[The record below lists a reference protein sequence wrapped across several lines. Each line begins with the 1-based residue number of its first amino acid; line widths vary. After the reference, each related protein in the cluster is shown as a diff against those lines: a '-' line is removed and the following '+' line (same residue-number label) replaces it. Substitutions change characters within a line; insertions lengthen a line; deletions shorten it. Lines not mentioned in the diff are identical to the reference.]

1 MQGPDGQLLEF
12 PDGTPPETMK
22 AAMKKRYGGPSA
34 SASPKAEKDERAAFY
49 NKGFSPVAQ
58 FMGGAL
64 DGLQHHVVNI
74 PVAIAQAGANTGDW
88 LGNKLLGPRTP
99 SMSELVTGKRESFA
113 DRMNAGVRSREAD
126 YQQRTDGNAG
136 SYVGAVAGEILPWM
150 TGLGELRAAGMLPK
164 ITGGGG
170 KALVQ
175 KGGLLAAEGA
185 AMGAGQPVLGEGGYG
200 EQKIQQVAI
209 GAAAAPLTAG
219 TVSAVGKGA
228 RYLTPSGRD
237 AIAAER
243 LAREYGA
250 TPEVLAALRRESGVP
265 GFNLTADQAL
275 KTPEAVQAGRAFRNG
290 VGGVEFA
297 RRESQNNKA
306 LRDAAQKLAGS
317 DDDMSAALLVR
328 REQAGNFWKENLP
341 LGAENG
347 RFGKASNFLR
357 DHLQGGRRSA
367 ADHEALDTAR
377 RILARVQNGKLDQ
390 AEASAMLSE
399 IQPQSRTAQKAW
411 DQMQGILN
419 NGMVNPNRLVK
430 QLETLSKS
438 GNSVISGAADDA
450 MRTLQKNMDGEG
462 FVHARALDD
471 IRQNIG
477 SMLAKNAPNGAVGSQ
492 EAAAYGPLKAKIANQ
507 IDRAIPGYR
516 NSLAS
521 YARLSQ
527 PINDM
532 EAGRALLNAIDS
544 GGRDAGGN
552 QAVSLNAIKQMLAR
566 DNKAR
571 YPMSQEARKQ
581 AEAMLEAV

>member
-1 MQGPDGQLLEF
+1 MTDPREELQALRRLADLEAKASGGADFSNAQSGLKPSEAGPQN
-12 PDGTPPETMK
+12 
-22 AAMKKRYGGPSA
+22 S
-34 SASPKAEKDERAAFY
+34 AFY
-49 NKGFSPVAQ
+49 NRGFSPVAQ

-64 DGLQHHVVNI
+64 DGLQHHVANI
-74 PVAIAQAGANTGDW
+74 PVAIAQAGANTGSW
-88 LGNKLLGPRTP
+88 IAEQLGIPKSPDN
-99 SMSELVTGKRESFA
+99 FA
-113 DRMNAGVRSREAD
+113 DRVNAFVRDRDAN
-126 YQQRTDGNAG
+126 YQQRTDESHASRAG
-136 SYVGAVAGEILPWM
+136 SFGGAAAGEVLPWM
-150 TGLGELRAAGMLPK
+150 IGMGELRGAGMLPRVTA
-164 ITGGGG
+164 TGGKG
-170 KALVQ
+170 LLQ
-175 KGGLLAAEGA
+175 KGGLLAAEGG
-185 AMGAGQPVLGEGGYG
+185 AMGFAQPVLGEGSYG
-200 EQKIQQVAI
+200 EQKAKQVRI

-265 GFNLTADQAL
+265 GFTLTADQAL

-317 DDDMSAALLVR
+317 DDDMSAALLAR

-507 IDRAIPGYR
+507 IDRAVPGYR

-521 YARLSQ
+521 YARLSH

>member
-1 MQGPDGQLLEF
+1 M
-12 PDGTPPETMK
+12 
-22 AAMKKRYGGPSA
+22 
-34 SASPKAEKDERAAFY
+34 
-49 NKGFSPVAQ
+49 
-58 FMGGAL
+58 
-64 DGLQHHVVNI
+64 
-74 PVAIAQAGANTGDW
+74 
-88 LGNKLLGPRTP
+88 
-99 SMSELVTGKRESFA
+99 
-113 DRMNAGVRSREAD
+113 
-126 YQQRTDGNAG
+126 
-136 SYVGAVAGEILPWM
+136 
-150 TGLGELRAAGMLPK
+150 
-164 ITGGGG
+164 
-170 KALVQ
+170 
-175 KGGLLAAEGA
+175 
-185 AMGAGQPVLGEGGYG
+185 
-200 EQKIQQVAI
+200 
-209 GAAAAPLTAG
+209 
-219 TVSAVGKGA
+219 
-228 RYLTPSGRD
+228 
-237 AIAAER
+237 
-243 LAREYGA
+243 
-250 TPEVLAALRRESGVP
+250 
-265 GFNLTADQAL
+265 
-275 KTPEAVQAGRAFRNG
+275 FRNG
-290 VGGVEFA
+290 AGGAEFA

-317 DDDMSAALLVR
+317 EDDMTAALLAR
-328 REQAGNFWKENLP
+328 SEQAGNFWKENLP

-347 RFGKASNFLR
+347 RFGRASNFLR
-357 DHLQGGRRSA
+357 DHLQSGRRSA
-367 ADHEALDTAR
+367 ADHDVLDTAR

-399 IQPQSRTAQKAW
+399 MQPQSRTAQKAW

-419 NGMVNPNRLVK
+419 NGMVNPKRLIG

-450 MRTLQKNMDGEG
+450 MRTLRKNMDGEG

-507 IDRAIPGYR
+507 IDRAVPGYR

-552 QAVSLNAIKQMLAR
+552 QAVSLNQIKQMLAR

-571 YPMSQEARKQ
+571 YPMSPEARKQ

>member
-1 MQGPDGQLLEF
+1 MNPREELAALRRLAELEAKASGQKPDSG
-12 PDGTPPETMK
+12 
-22 AAMKKRYGGPSA
+22 SA

-49 NKGFSPVAQ
+49 NKGFSPVAK

-64 DGLQHHVVNI
+64 DGLQHHVGNI

-88 LGNKLLGPRTP
+88 IGNKLLGPRAP

-113 DRMNAGVRSREAD
+113 DRVNAVVRSREAD

-150 TGLGELRAAGMLPK
+150 TGLGELRAAGLLPK
-164 ITGGGG
+164 IAGGGG
-170 KALVQ
+170 KALAQ

-185 AMGAGQPVLGEGGYG
+185 AMGAAQPVLGEGGYG
-200 EQKIQQVAI
+200 EQKAKQIGV
-209 GAAAAPLTAG
+209 GAAAAPLLAG
-219 TVSAVGKGA
+219 GTSLVGKGA

-237 AIAAER
+237 AIAAQR
-243 LAREYGA
+243 LASEYGTDPA
-250 TPEVLAALRRESGVP
+250 TLAALRQETNIP

-275 KTPEAVQAGRAFRNG
+275 KTPEAVVAGRSYRNG
-290 VGGVEFA
+290 PAGVEFA
-297 RRESQNNKA
+297 RRESQNNAA
-306 LRDAAQKLAGS
+306 LREASQKLAGS
-317 DDDMSAALLVR
+317 EDDMANAIAAR
-328 REQAGNFWKENLP
+328 REQAGSFWKENLA

-347 RFGKASNFLR
+347 RFGRASNFLR
-357 DHLQGGRRSA
+357 DHLANGRRSA
-367 ADHEALDTAR
+367 ADHDALDTAR

-399 IQPQSRTAQKAW
+399 LQPTSRSAQKAFE
-411 DQMQGILN
+411 QMQGILN
-419 NGMVNPNRLVK
+419 QGMVNPRRIIR
-430 QLETLSKS
+430 QLETLGKS
-438 GNSVISGAADDA
+438 GNQVISGAAADA
-450 MRTLQKNMDGEG
+450 LKTLQKNMDGEG

-477 SMLAKNAPNGAVGSQ
+477 SMLAKNAPNGAVGSK
-492 EAAAYGPLKAKIANQ
+492 EGATYGPLQAKIANQ
-507 IDRAIPGYR
+507 IDRTIPGYR
-516 NSLAS
+516 NSLAA

-552 QAVSLNAIKQMLAR
+552 QAVSLNAIKQLLAR

-571 YPMSQEARKQ
+571 YPMSEEARKQ